1 MMNECKPNK
10 HMWFLDN
17 DVSNHMCGDKFFF
30 IELDI
35 IKEVEVKYVKIQDQV
50 TNKSIKA
57 YK

>member
-1 MMNECKPNK
+1 
-10 HMWFLDN
+10 MWFLDN
-17 DVSNHMCGDKFFF
+17 DVSNHMCGDKKKF

>member
-1 MMNECKPNK
+1 
-10 HMWFLDN
+10 MWFLDN
-17 DVSNHMCGDKFFF
+17 DVSNHMCGDKIFF
-30 IELDI
+30 IKLDI